1 MEMILSEDSMLTK
14 PKKTKKKVKPYTEVV
29 NEQKG
34 ELERDPIFRDLIDIT
49 SYQKPKSRAECLK
62 MKRPC
67 LFVSCK
73 YHLYLDINPETK
85 SIKFNFPGKEVW
97 ELKETCALDVADKG
111 GVTLEEVGAIM
122 NLTRERIRQVEMR
135 ALQKLRQ
142 NSAKYN
148 IKNLFFLK

>member
-1 MEMILSEDSMLTK
+1 MLSNQK
-14 PKKTKKKVKPYTEVV
+14 NKKNSDKPYTEVLNV
-29 NEQKG
+29 QKAA
-34 ELERDPIFRDLIDIT
+34 LQQDPIIQDLLDIT
-49 SYQKPKSRAECLK
+49 DYQKPKKRADCLK

-73 YHLYLDINPETK
+73 YHLYLDVNPETK

-97 ELKETCALDVADKG
+97 DLRETCSLDVADKG

-148 IKNLFFLK
+148 ITNFPFSTK

>member
-1 MEMILSEDSMLTK
+1 MFSKSEKS
-14 PKKTKKKVKPYTEVV
+14 KKKVKPYTEVV
-29 NEQKG
+29 FDQKS
-34 ELERDPIFRDLIDIT
+34 ELEKDPVYKDLIDIT
-49 SYQKPKSRAECLK
+49 SYQKPKNRSECLK
-62 MKRPC
+62 LKRPC

-73 YHLYLDINPETK
+73 YHLFLDVNPDTK

-142 NSAKYN
+142 NTAKYN
-148 IKNLFFLK
+148 IKNLNFLSGK

>member
-1 MEMILSEDSMLTK
+1 MLTK
-14 PKKTKKKVKPYTEVV
+14 PRKGKKKIKPYTEVV

-34 ELERDPIFRDLIDIT
+34 ELERDPIFKDLIDIT
-49 SYQKPKSRAECLK
+49 SYQKPKTRSECLK

-73 YHLYLDINPETK
+73 YHLYLDVNPETK

-97 ELKETCALDVADKG
+97 ELKETCSLDVADKG

-142 NSAKYN
+142 NSSKYN
-148 IKNLFFLK
+148 IDSVFFIK

>member
-1 MEMILSEDSMLTK
+1 MSLKSEK
-14 PKKTKKKVKPYTEVV
+14 GRKKVKPYTEVV
-29 NEQKG
+29 PDQRS
-34 ELERDPIFRDLIDIT
+34 ELEKDPIYKDLIDIT
-49 SYQKPKSRAECLK
+49 SYQKPKNRSECLK
-62 MKRPC
+62 LKRPC

-73 YHLYLDINPETK
+73 YHLFLDVNPDTK

-122 NLTRERIRQVEMR
+122 NLTRERIRQVEMK

-142 NSAKYN
+142 NSVKYN
-148 IKNLFFLK
+148 IKNLGFLNRK

>member
-1 MEMILSEDSMLTK
+1 MLTNVRR
-14 PKKTKKKVKPYTEVV
+14 TKKKEKPYTEVV
-29 NEQKG
+29 TDQRN
-34 ELERDPIFRDLIDIT
+34 ELEKDPIVRELIDLT
-49 SYQKPKSRAECLK
+49 NYQKPKQRTECLK

-73 YHLYLDINPETK
+73 YHLYLDVNPDTK

-97 ELKETCALDVADKG
+97 ELRETCSLDVADKG

-135 ALQKLRQ
+135 ALQKLKT
-142 NSAKYN
+142 NGAKYN
-148 IKNLFFLK
+148 IKNLFFANK

>member
-1 MEMILSEDSMLTK
+1 MFSK
-14 PKKTKKKVKPYTEVV
+14 VKKSKKKVKPYTEVV
-29 NEQKG
+29 VDQRY
-34 ELERDPIFRDLIDIT
+34 ELEKDPIYRDLIDIT
-49 SYQKPKSRAECLK
+49 SYQKPGNRAECLK

-73 YHLYLDINPETK
+73 YHLFLDVNPETK

-142 NSAKYN
+142 NSVKYN
-148 IKNLFFLK
+148 IKNFNLFGGK

>member
-1 MEMILSEDSMLTK
+1 MFSKSEKS
-14 PKKTKKKVKPYTEVV
+14 KKKVKPYTEVV
-29 NEQKG
+29 FDQKS
-34 ELERDPIFRDLIDIT
+34 ELEKDPVYKDLIDIT
-49 SYQKPKSRAECLK
+49 SYQKPKNRSECLK
-62 MKRPC
+62 LKRPC

-73 YHLYLDINPETK
+73 YHLFLDVNPDTK

-142 NSAKYN
+142 NTAKYN
-148 IKNLFFLK
+148 IKNLNFLNGK

>member
-1 MEMILSEDSMLTK
+1 MFSK
-14 PKKTKKKVKPYTEVV
+14 AKKSKKKVKPYTEVIV
-29 NEQKG
+29 EQRS
-34 ELERDPIFRDLIDIT
+34 ELEKDPIYRDLIDIT
-49 SYQKPKSRAECLK
+49 SYQKPGNRAECLK

-73 YHLYLDINPETK
+73 YHLFLDVNPETK

-148 IKNLFFLK
+148 IKNFNLFGGR

>member
-1 MEMILSEDSMLTK
+1 
-14 PKKTKKKVKPYTEVV
+14 
-29 NEQKG
+29 
-34 ELERDPIFRDLIDIT
+34 
-49 SYQKPKSRAECLK
+49 

>member
-1 MEMILSEDSMLTK
+1 MLAK
-14 PKKTKKKVKPYTEVV
+14 VRKMKKKVKPYTEVITD
-29 NEQKG
+29 QRS
-34 ELERDPIFRDLIDIT
+34 ELEKDPIIKELIDLT
-49 SYQKPKSRAECLK
+49 NYQKPKQRAECLK

-73 YHLYLDINPETK
+73 YHLYLDVNPDTK

-97 ELKETCALDVADKG
+97 ELRETCSLDVADKG

-135 ALQKLRQ
+135 ALQKLKT

-148 IKNLFFLK
+148 IKNLFFAK

>member
-1 MEMILSEDSMLTK
+1 MLSNQK
-14 PKKTKKKVKPYTEVV
+14 NKKVSDKPYTEVLNV
-29 NEQKG
+29 QKAA
-34 ELERDPIFRDLIDIT
+34 LQQDPIIQDLLDIT
-49 SYQKPKSRAECLK
+49 DYQKPKKRADCLK

-73 YHLYLDINPETK
+73 YHLYLDVNPETK

-97 ELKETCALDVADKG
+97 DLRETCALDVADKG

-148 IKNLFFLK
+148 ITNFPVSFK

>member
-1 MEMILSEDSMLTK
+1 MFSNQK
-14 PKKTKKKVKPYTEVV
+14 RNRNNGKVNKPYTEVLAV
-29 NEQKG
+29 QKTRVQ
-34 ELERDPIFRDLIDIT
+34 EDPIIQDLLDIT
-49 SYQKPKSRAECLK
+49 SYQKPKKRADCLK

-73 YHLYLDINPETK
+73 YHLYLDVNPETK
-85 SIKFNFPGKEVW
+85 SIKFNFPDQEVW
-97 ELKETCALDVADKG
+97 ELRETCALDVADKG

-142 NSAKYN
+142 NSVKYN
-148 IKNLFFLK
+148 ITNFPFFIK

>member
-1 MEMILSEDSMLTK
+1 MFSKSEKS
-14 PKKTKKKVKPYTEVV
+14 KKKVKPYTEVV
-29 NEQKG
+29 FDQKS
-34 ELERDPIFRDLIDIT
+34 ELEKDPVYKDLIDIT
-49 SYQKPKSRAECLK
+49 SYQKPKNRSECLK
-62 MKRPC
+62 LKRPC

-73 YHLYLDINPETK
+73 YHPFLDVNPDTK

-142 NSAKYN
+142 NTAKYN
-148 IKNLFFLK
+148 IKNLNFLNGK

>member
-1 MEMILSEDSMLTK
+1 MSPK
-14 PKKTKKKVKPYTEVV
+14 PKGKRKVKPYTEVV

-34 ELERDPIFRDLIDIT
+34 QIEKDPIFSDLVDIT
-49 SYQKPKSRAECLK
+49 FYQKPKTRSECLK

-73 YHLYLDINPETK
+73 FHLFLDVNPETK

-97 ELKETCALDVADKG
+97 DLKETCALDVADKA

-135 ALQKLRQ
+135 ALQKLKQ

-148 IKNLFFLK
+148 IKNVLFLK

>member
-1 MEMILSEDSMLTK
+1 MFSKSEKS
-14 PKKTKKKVKPYTEVV
+14 KKKVKPYTEVV
-29 NEQKG
+29 FDQKS
-34 ELERDPIFRDLIDIT
+34 ELEKDPIYRDLIDIT
-49 SYQKPKSRAECLK
+49 SYQKPKNRSECLK
-62 MKRPC
+62 LKRPC

-73 YHLYLDINPETK
+73 YHLFLDVNPETK

-97 ELKETCALDVADKG
+97 ELRETCALDVADKG

-142 NSAKYN
+142 NSTKYN
-148 IKNLFFLK
+148 IKNLSFLSNK

>member
-1 MEMILSEDSMLTK
+1 MVAAKSK
-14 PKKTKKKVKPYTEVV
+14 GVKKKPYTEVV
-29 NEQKG
+29 TEQRG
-34 ELERDPIFRDLIDIT
+34 ELDKDPIYRDIIDIAD
-49 SYQKPKSRAECLK
+49 YQKPKTRADCLK

-85 SIKFNFPGKEVW
+85 SIKYNFPDKEIMT
-97 ELKETCALDVADKG
+97 LKETCALDVADKG

-135 ALQKLRQ
+135 ALQKLKL
-142 NSAKYN
+142 NSTKYDV
-148 IKNLFFLK
+148 KNLFFSK

>member
-1 MEMILSEDSMLTK
+1 MLTK
-14 PKKTKKKVKPYTEVV
+14 PKKTKKKFKPYTEVV

-49 SYQKPKSRAECLK
+49 TYQKPKSRSECLK

-135 ALQKLRQ
+135 ALQKLKQ

-148 IKNLFFLK
+148 IKTLFFLK

>member
-1 MEMILSEDSMLTK
+1 MLTNVRRM
-14 PKKTKKKVKPYTEVV
+14 KKKEKPYTEVV
-29 NEQKG
+29 TDQRN
-34 ELERDPIFRDLIDIT
+34 ELEKDPIVRELIDLT
-49 SYQKPKSRAECLK
+49 NYQKPKQRTECLK

-73 YHLYLDINPETK
+73 YHLYLDVNPDTK

-97 ELKETCALDVADKG
+97 ELRETCSLDVADKG

-135 ALQKLRQ
+135 ALQKLKT
-142 NSAKYN
+142 NGAKYN
-148 IKNLFFLK
+148 IKNLFFANK